1 MYQPNAG
8 RADGRAKKWLYLCFF
23 FLAVALPL
31 VATHLAP
38 QGAGPAAVLAPLSIL
53 AGIAVLTNVQSG
65 KNRHGKFAK
74 HGLEGIVGKDGIV
87 IATQSV
93 EEIDDAINT
102 FMGRGERIICLN
114 GGDGTIQRV
123 VSRLYNTYGEER
135 DNLPIIFPMRGGT
148 MNAIADNFKIK
159 GTPDK
164 LCRRVV
170 ELEDSGRQPSYHALN
185 TIRIERTTSEGSA
198 VEYGFLYGN
207 GALYRFHRLYYEET
221 EGGPVASVQL
231 LLRCLAAG
239 IAHKTRYKDVLGGQT
254 PMKVRIDGKEMI
266 ADEFTIVLAMQFK
279 NLLLS
284 FSPFR
289 EGEGDFY
296 VIAASVPL
304 AKMATKLHK
313 LFWAREGQP
322 LPLPEEHFYNS
333 KAKVLEIETC
343 EGHTFDG
350 EVYALEEPH
359 TLRITKGPKVK
370 ILKFD

>member
-1 MYQPNAG
+1 MHQCIAG
-8 RADGRAKKWLYLCFF
+8 RVNGRAKKWLYLCFF
-23 FLAVALPL
+23 LLALALPL
-31 VATHLAP
+31 AATYLAP
-38 QGAGPAAVLAPLSIL
+38 QGAGPAVVLAPLSML

-74 HGLEGIVGKDGIV
+74 RGLEGIVGKDGIV
-87 IATQSV
+87 IVTQSV
-93 EEIDDAINT
+93 EEIDDAIST
-102 FMGRGERIICLN
+102 FLGRGDRIIGLN

-123 VSRLYNTYGEER
+123 VSRIYNTYGEEK
-135 DNLPIIFPMRGGT
+135 DGLPILFPMRGGT
-148 MNAIADNFKIK
+148 MNVIADNFKIK
-159 GTPDK
+159 GTPEQ
-164 LCRRVV
+164 LCREAVALDASGK
-170 ELEDSGRQPSYHALN
+170 ELSYHALN
-185 TIRIERTTSEGSA
+185 TIRIERTTSEGTA

-221 EGGPVASVQL
+221 EGGPVAAVQL
-231 LLRCLAAG
+231 LLRCLGAG

-254 PMKVRIDGKEMI
+254 PMKVRIDGREMI

-289 EGEGDFY
+289 EGDGDFY
-296 VIAASVPL
+296 VAAVSVPL
-304 AKMATKLHK
+304 VKMATKLHK
-313 LFWAREGQP
+313 LFWAREGEP

-333 KAKVLEIETC
+333 KAKVLEIETS

-359 TLRITKGPKVK
+359 TLRITKGPEVK